1 MIVRMKGFDAEEK
14 QYLRRVSEAIHL
26 YQKDFLDIL
35 KLGKVSQKVEVC
47 FVLSTPLCWSYL
59 VKYFSISHK
68 NQTQLIY
75 AHLPK
80 K

>member
-59 VKYFSISHK
+59 VKDFIIYE
-68 NQTQLIY
+68 NQTQLTC

>member
-35 KLGKVSQKVEVC
+35 KLGTVSQKVEVC

-59 VKYFSISHK
+59 VKDFSISHE
-68 NQTQLIY
+68 NQTQLIC